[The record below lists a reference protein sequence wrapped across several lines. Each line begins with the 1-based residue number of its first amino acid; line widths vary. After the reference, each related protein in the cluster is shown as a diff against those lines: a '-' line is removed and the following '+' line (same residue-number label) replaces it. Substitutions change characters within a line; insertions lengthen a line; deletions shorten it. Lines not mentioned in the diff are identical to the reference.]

1 MTRHCTLPI
10 VGKYHEYSLPDLREK
25 VGHTAQPCPESTKTS
40 IEYSKI
46 TGSQNMRSKPTSNS
60 YSTDPQPP
68 SRSARAYRSPT
79 HGSTGHLKAWRTED
93 GSEPDPADP
102 LFTKPIRQGPWRN

>member
-10 VGKYHEYSLPDLREK
+10 VGKYHEYSLPDLRKK

-40 IEYSKI
+40 IEYSKT
-46 TGSQNMRSKPTSNS
+46 TGSQNTRSRPTSNS

-68 SRSARAYRSPT
+68 SRSARACKSPT
-79 HGSTGHLKAWRTED
+79 RGSTELSKAWRKED
-93 GSEPDPADP
+93 GSELDLADP
-102 LFTKPIRQGPWRN
+102 LFTK